1 MTATYRDVKKSR
13 DERVGA
19 SFKPDQRYEYL
30 LAMPESRREDIL
42 KGSSTLRISLGH
54 YRAARDAAQRL
65 ATLDKEMTA

>member
-1 MTATYRDVKKSR
+1 MSYREQKRTR
-13 DERVGA
+13 DERTGS
-19 SFKPDQRYEYL
+19 SFKTDERYENL

>member
-1 MTATYRDVKKSR
+1 MYQEKKRNR
-13 DERVGA
+13 DERTGA
-19 SFKPDQRYEYL
+19 SFKPDDRYENL
-30 LAMPESRREDIL
+30 LAMSESRREDIL